1 MSFRI
6 PPEGPLPVPY
16 RVVDAFA
23 NGPFS
28 GNPAAVVLPGP
39 WTEALNEDDAL
50 LQAIAAEMNL
60 AETAYPSEPDGSG
73 RRRLRWFTPTTEVTL
88 CGHATL
94 AAAHALLEKGVEAP
108 LHFTSLSGPLVV
120 EADGDGRLR
129 LDFPSDPPQA
139 ADPPT
144 GLMAALG
151 LPAETPFLTGR
162 RCAVV
167 PLASAR
173 QVARLA
179 PDMGALGRVTLPD
192 GVLGVAATAPDDE
205 DAGDIFS
212 RFFGPWV
219 GVPEDPVTGMAHT
232 ALAPYWTKRLGKDEL
247 RARQGSSRQG
257 SLVARL
263 EGERVHL
270 VGRGITVAR
279 GELLLPLEIP
289 VRSGR

>member
-6 PPEGPLPVPY
+6 PSTGPRPVPY

-23 NGPFS
+23 SGPFS

-39 WTEALNEDDAL
+39 WTDALNEDEAL

-73 RRRLRWFTPTTEVTL
+73 RRNLRWFTPTTEVTL

-94 AAAHALLEKGVEAP
+94 AAAHALLEEGVEAP
-108 LHFTSLSGPLVV
+108 LRFTSLSGPLVV
-120 EADGDGRLR
+120 EADDDDRLR
-129 LDFPSDPPQA
+129 LDFPSDPPA
-139 ADPPT
+139 EVDSPK

-151 LPAETPFLTGR
+151 LPAETPFFAGR

-167 PLASAR
+167 PLDSGR

-179 PDMGALGRVTLPD
+179 PAMEALGRVRLPD
-192 GVLGVAATAPDDE
+192 GVLGVAVTAPDDE
-205 DAGDIFS
+205 TAGDIFS

-232 ALAPYWTKRLGKDEL
+232 ALGPYWAERMGRHEI

-257 SLVARL
+257 SLVVRVD
-263 EGERVHL
+263 GDRVHL
-270 VGRGITVAR
+270 VGRAVTVAR
-279 GELLLPLEIP
+279 GELLLPLEAE
-289 VRSGR
+289 